1 MTLNIDL
8 EDSYRIGFIG
18 IDDYKAGTCLAGL
31 AHNLTRS
38 GENVSILSGSKTI
51 HSQSQRINGFLDTM
65 KQYPEILLSNVIYTE
80 DKLEISNKLL
90 KEMLSKKYYKTIVM
104 VDSWL
109 ANAGEVIAQTG
120 YDDINILGFDLMPQ
134 NKEALKQGK
143 VTYIIDQSAY
153 MQSYECVHKVCEHLI
168 YGTELPKGKN
178 YLPIHIYNKYNLDL
192 IAIIIGIPAGILAGV
207 KKINGKIGQL
217 NFFTTLGVAVPSFVV
232 AALLIYVLSTKLHLL
247 PAAMWN
253 GWRYEIMP
261 ALALSGMPMS
271 FIARLTR
278 SSMLDILSQDYIK
291 TARAKGLSWSK
302 VLIKHALP
310 NSLIPVVTYLGPM
323 TASILTGSFVIE
335 TIFAIPG
342 LGQYFVTSIYN
353 RDYTVILGVTIF
365 YSVIVIVLNMV
376 VDLLYPLL
384 DPRIKIGEEK
394 GE

>member
-1 MTLNIDL
+1 MGYIIKRIFNAFIVLWIVITITFFLMHAIPGGPFTAEKSLLPYVLHSIEERYKLNDPL
-8 EDSYRIGFIG
+8 Y
-18 IDDYKAGTCLAGL
+18 
-31 AHNLTRS
+31 
-38 GENVSILSGSKTI
+38 
-51 HSQSQRINGFLDTM
+51 
-65 KQYPEILLSNVIYTE
+65 KQYGDYLCNLVQGDLGPSFKYPGRSVNDIIKDGFPVSF
-80 DKLEISNKLL
+80 KLGI
-90 KEMLSKKYYKTIVM
+90 
-104 VDSWL
+104 
-109 ANAGEVIAQTG
+109 
-120 YDDINILGFDLMPQ
+120 
-134 NKEALKQGK
+134 EA
-143 VTYIIDQSAY
+143 I
-153 MQSYECVHKVCEHLI
+153 
-168 YGTELPKGKN
+168 
-178 YLPIHIYNKYNLDL
+178 L

-207 KKINGKIGQL
+207 KKDKWQDRAV

>member
-1 MTLNIDL
+1 MGYIIKRIFNAFIVLWIVITITFFLMHAIPGGPFTAEKSLPPYVLYSIEERYKLNDPL
-8 EDSYRIGFIG
+8 Y
-18 IDDYKAGTCLAGL
+18 
-31 AHNLTRS
+31 
-38 GENVSILSGSKTI
+38 
-51 HSQSQRINGFLDTM
+51 
-65 KQYPEILLSNVIYTE
+65 KQYGDYLCNLVQGDLGPSFKYPGRSVNDIIKDGFPVSF
-80 DKLEISNKLL
+80 KLGI
-90 KEMLSKKYYKTIVM
+90 
-104 VDSWL
+104 
-109 ANAGEVIAQTG
+109 
-120 YDDINILGFDLMPQ
+120 
-134 NKEALKQGK
+134 EA
-143 VTYIIDQSAY
+143 I
-153 MQSYECVHKVCEHLI
+153 
-168 YGTELPKGKN
+168 
-178 YLPIHIYNKYNLDL
+178 L

-207 KKINGKIGQL
+207 KKDKWQDRAV

-253 GWRYEIMP
+253 GWRYAIMP

>member
-1 MTLNIDL
+1 MGYIIKRIFNAFIVLWIVITITFFLMHAIPGGPFTAEKSLPPYVLHSIEERYKLNDPL
-8 EDSYRIGFIG
+8 Y
-18 IDDYKAGTCLAGL
+18 
-31 AHNLTRS
+31 
-38 GENVSILSGSKTI
+38 
-51 HSQSQRINGFLDTM
+51 
-65 KQYPEILLSNVIYTE
+65 KQYGDYLCNLVQGDLGPSFKYPGRSVNDIIKDGFPVSF
-80 DKLEISNKLL
+80 KLGI
-90 KEMLSKKYYKTIVM
+90 
-104 VDSWL
+104 
-109 ANAGEVIAQTG
+109 EVI
-120 YDDINILGFDLMPQ
+120 
-134 NKEALKQGK
+134 
-143 VTYIIDQSAY
+143 
-153 MQSYECVHKVCEHLI
+153 
-168 YGTELPKGKN
+168 
-178 YLPIHIYNKYNLDL
+178 L

-207 KKINGKIGQL
+207 KKDKWQDRAV

-384 DPRIKIGEEK
+384 DSRIKIGEEK

>member
-1 MTLNIDL
+1 MGYIIKRIFNAFIVLWIVITITFFLMHAIPGGPFTAEKSLPPYVLHSIEERYKLNDPL
-8 EDSYRIGFIG
+8 Y
-18 IDDYKAGTCLAGL
+18 
-31 AHNLTRS
+31 
-38 GENVSILSGSKTI
+38 
-51 HSQSQRINGFLDTM
+51 
-65 KQYPEILLSNVIYTE
+65 KQYGDYLCNLVQGDLGPSFKYPGRSVNDIIKDGFPVSF
-80 DKLEISNKLL
+80 KLGI
-90 KEMLSKKYYKTIVM
+90 
-104 VDSWL
+104 
-109 ANAGEVIAQTG
+109 
-120 YDDINILGFDLMPQ
+120 
-134 NKEALKQGK
+134 EA
-143 VTYIIDQSAY
+143 I
-153 MQSYECVHKVCEHLI
+153 
-168 YGTELPKGKN
+168 
-178 YLPIHIYNKYNLDL
+178 L

-207 KKINGKIGQL
+207 KKDKWQDRAV

-232 AALLIYVLSTKLHLL
+232 AALLIYVLSTKLNLL

-278 SSMLDILSQDYIK
+278 SSMLDILSQAYIK

>member
-1 MTLNIDL
+1 MGYIIKRIFNAFIVLWIVITITFFLMHAIPGGPFTAEKSLPPYVLHSIEERYKLNDPL
-8 EDSYRIGFIG
+8 Y
-18 IDDYKAGTCLAGL
+18 
-31 AHNLTRS
+31 
-38 GENVSILSGSKTI
+38 
-51 HSQSQRINGFLDTM
+51 
-65 KQYPEILLSNVIYTE
+65 KQYGDYLCNLVQGDLGPPFKYPGRSVNDIIKDGFPVSF
-80 DKLEISNKLL
+80 KLGI
-90 KEMLSKKYYKTIVM
+90 
-104 VDSWL
+104 
-109 ANAGEVIAQTG
+109 
-120 YDDINILGFDLMPQ
+120 
-134 NKEALKQGK
+134 EA
-143 VTYIIDQSAY
+143 I
-153 MQSYECVHKVCEHLI
+153 
-168 YGTELPKGKN
+168 
-178 YLPIHIYNKYNLDL
+178 L

-207 KKINGKIGQL
+207 KKDKWQDRAV

>member
-1 MTLNIDL
+1 MGYIIKRIFNAFIVLWIVITITFFLMHAIPGGPFTAEKSLPPYVLHSIEERYKLNDPL
-8 EDSYRIGFIG
+8 Y
-18 IDDYKAGTCLAGL
+18 
-31 AHNLTRS
+31 
-38 GENVSILSGSKTI
+38 
-51 HSQSQRINGFLDTM
+51 
-65 KQYPEILLSNVIYTE
+65 KQYGDYLCNLVQGDLGPSFKYPGRNVNDIIK
-80 DKLEISNKLL
+80 DGFPVSFKLGI
-90 KEMLSKKYYKTIVM
+90 
-104 VDSWL
+104 
-109 ANAGEVIAQTG
+109 
-120 YDDINILGFDLMPQ
+120 
-134 NKEALKQGK
+134 EA
-143 VTYIIDQSAY
+143 I
-153 MQSYECVHKVCEHLI
+153 
-168 YGTELPKGKN
+168 
-178 YLPIHIYNKYNLDL
+178 L

-207 KKINGKIGQL
+207 KKDKWQDRAV

>member
-1 MTLNIDL
+1 MGYIIKRIFNAFIVLWIVITITFFLMHAISGGPFTAEKSLPPYVLHSIEERYKLNDPL
-8 EDSYRIGFIG
+8 Y
-18 IDDYKAGTCLAGL
+18 
-31 AHNLTRS
+31 
-38 GENVSILSGSKTI
+38 
-51 HSQSQRINGFLDTM
+51 
-65 KQYPEILLSNVIYTE
+65 KQYGDYLCNLVQGDLGPSFKYPGRSVNDIIKDGFPVSF
-80 DKLEISNKLL
+80 KLGI
-90 KEMLSKKYYKTIVM
+90 
-104 VDSWL
+104 
-109 ANAGEVIAQTG
+109 
-120 YDDINILGFDLMPQ
+120 
-134 NKEALKQGK
+134 EA
-143 VTYIIDQSAY
+143 I
-153 MQSYECVHKVCEHLI
+153 
-168 YGTELPKGKN
+168 
-178 YLPIHIYNKYNLDL
+178 L

-207 KKINGKIGQL
+207 KKDKWQDRAV

>member
-1 MTLNIDL
+1 MGYIIKRIFNAFIVLWIVITITFFLMHAIPGGPFTAEKSLPPYVLHSIEERYKLNDPL
-8 EDSYRIGFIG
+8 Y
-18 IDDYKAGTCLAGL
+18 
-31 AHNLTRS
+31 
-38 GENVSILSGSKTI
+38 
-51 HSQSQRINGFLDTM
+51 
-65 KQYPEILLSNVIYTE
+65 KQYGDYLCNLVQGDMGPSFKYPGRSVNDIIKDGFPVSF
-80 DKLEISNKLL
+80 KLGI
-90 KEMLSKKYYKTIVM
+90 
-104 VDSWL
+104 
-109 ANAGEVIAQTG
+109 
-120 YDDINILGFDLMPQ
+120 
-134 NKEALKQGK
+134 EA
-143 VTYIIDQSAY
+143 I
-153 MQSYECVHKVCEHLI
+153 
-168 YGTELPKGKN
+168 
-178 YLPIHIYNKYNLDL
+178 L

-207 KKINGKIGQL
+207 KKDKWQDRAV

-271 FIARLTR
+271 FISRLMR